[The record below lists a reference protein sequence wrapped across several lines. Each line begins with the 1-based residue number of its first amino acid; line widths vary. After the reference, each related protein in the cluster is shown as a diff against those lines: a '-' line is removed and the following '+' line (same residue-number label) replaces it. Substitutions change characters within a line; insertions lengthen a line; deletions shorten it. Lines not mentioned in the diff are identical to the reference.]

1 MGLDDRIENKAQD
14 LGGRAKEAAGSL
26 TDDKSLKSEGEA
38 DQTKA
43 GIKDKI
49 EDVKDKVQEKVDKV
63 L

>member
-1 MGLDDRIENKAQD
+1 MGTAENKVQD
-14 LGGRAKEAAGSL
+14 LGGRAKEAAGAV
-26 TDDKSLKSEGEA
+26 TGDDSLKVEGQA

-49 EDVKDKVQEKVDKV
+49 EDVKDKVTKKVDDI